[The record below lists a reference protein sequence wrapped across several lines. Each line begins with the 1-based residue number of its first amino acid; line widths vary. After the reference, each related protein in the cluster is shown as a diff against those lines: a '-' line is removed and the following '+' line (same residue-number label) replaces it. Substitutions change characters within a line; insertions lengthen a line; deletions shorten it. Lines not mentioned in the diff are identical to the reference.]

1 MMRLDARPWT
11 GSGMRQDPNDGGPR
25 GVSSVSSEQPDC
37 ARARIEAGRWRA
49 RCDAL
54 ADGWWRHSRPG
65 TSPLMAA
72 DGGDRA
78 FYELYE
84 VLIAEH
90 RLSGMCA
97 GCKACAS

>member
-1 MMRLDARPWT
+1 
-11 GSGMRQDPNDGGPR
+11 
-25 GVSSVSSEQPDC
+25 
-37 ARARIEAGRWRA
+37 
-49 RCDAL
+49 
-54 ADGWWRHSRPG
+54 
-65 TSPLMAA
+65 MAA